1 MDTSRIYGGELGS
14 SMTQNGAATEVQITN
29 EHLQEL
35 FRRMPA
41 AGEVMRTILLESE
54 NLALKERLRA
64 LASTLEPEEAL
75 SE

>member
-1 MDTSRIYGGELGS
+1 M
-14 SMTQNGAATEVQITN
+14 MNQNGATETQITN

-54 NLALKERLRA
+54 NNALKQRLAA
-64 LASTLEPEEAL
+64 LESKPEPEEAL

>member
-1 MDTSRIYGGELGS
+1 
-14 SMTQNGAATEVQITN
+14 MTQNGAATEVQITN

-54 NLALKERLRA
+54 NLALKQRLRA
-64 LASTLEPEEAL
+64 LASTLEPEETL

>member
-1 MDTSRIYGGELGS
+1 MN
-14 SMTQNGAATEVQITN
+14 QNGATEVQITN

-54 NLALKERLRA
+54 NKALKQRLAA
-64 LASTLEPEEAL
+64 LESKTEEV
-75 SE
+75 SVE